1 MIDTPTPFTSRA
13 DLHVH
18 TRHSDRPSEW
28 LLRRLGAPESFVE
41 PREVYNRAIAAGM
54 SFVTIS
60 DHNKIDGAL
69 EIADLPGTFIS
80 NEVTT
85 YFPENG
91 AKMHILVTG
100 INEEQF
106 RMIQELRENIY
117 EFRRYVVEQ
126 DIVYSVAHPLFLVN
140 DRLTLDQ
147 FERLLVMFNRFEL
160 INGTRDPRAS
170 RVVGAV
176 LGSLTPEIIEQLAD
190 KHGIEP
196 VGPTPHAKWLT
207 GGSDDHSGMYVA
219 SAHTVTP
226 EAKTVEQFID
236 HLRHGRHEPAGKSG
250 SSIHLAHCFYSIA
263 YGYYKHRLLRHSSGN
278 SLMSLI
284 FKRMVEGGEAS
295 LTPQK
300 GMRGRV
306 AQWVWNRKKRQ
317 LSEAEQLLVDEFS
330 KLVNARN
337 KPAMTNGEHAGPTAS
352 EAFEVSCRM
361 AHQLGYLFLRRFVDK
376 IESGNLIKSLEAV
389 AAVGPVAAAITPY
402 LAAFKTQHK
411 DETFIRKVACHFHA
425 ANALH
430 PRSERRAWITDTFDD
445 INGVTRTIKTLA
457 GAASDAGRSVTVL
470 TCQPDAPKVDF
481 DLHNFEPVGRFAL
494 PEYPQQKVSFP
505 PFLQVLEYIE
515 RRQFEEVII
524 STPGPMGL
532 AGLAAAK
539 LMHLRTVG
547 IYHTDFPVYI
557 RMLTDDDY
565 GMESATWS
573 YMRWFFEQC
582 DTILVPSEYYRRH
595 LIEHGFTPERIRVL
609 RRGVDTKRFDPELR
623 EPLFWSEFGG
633 REAITYLYVGRVS
646 DEKNVTLL
654 VDAFDKLLERHGDA
668 QLAIVGDGP
677 QLGKLKKRYK
687 KNSRVLFTGFLEGER
702 LSRAY
707 ASADVFVFPSTT
719 DTFGNVVLEA
729 HASGLPA
736 IVTDRGGPQEIVGIE
751 GSGLVTDVS
760 DTVTAAENF
769 ADAMHRLAVDHELRR
784 ELSDKAL
791 RTASQMSWSA
801 VFDTLWEVNEPGEIK
816 AVIGNNAR
824 PAGIREGLDRG
835 DVRTAA
841 GAPYATNR

>member
-1 MIDTPTPFTSRA
+1 MTDNQTPFTSRA

-28 LLRRLGAPESFVE
+28 ILRRLGAPESFVD
-41 PREVYNRAIAAGM
+41 PKEVYDRAIANGM
-54 SFVTIS
+54 NFVTIS

-69 EIADLPGTFIS
+69 EIAHLPNTFIS

-117 EFRRYVVEQ
+117 EFRNYVLEN

-140 DRLTLDQ
+140 DRLTIDQ
-147 FERLLVMFNRFEL
+147 FEKLLVLFNRFEL
-160 INGTRDPRAS
+160 INGTRDPRAT
-170 RVVGAV
+170 RVVEAV
-176 LGSLTPEIIEQLAD
+176 LGNLTPEIVEKIAD

-196 VGPTPHAKWLT
+196 IGPTPHLKMLT
-207 GGSDDHSGMYVA
+207 AGSDDHSGMYVA

-226 EAKTVEQFID
+226 EAKTVGEFLD
-236 HLRHGRHEPAGKSG
+236 HLRHGRHEPAGNSG

-263 YGYYKHRLLRHSSGN
+263 YGYYKHRLLRHSTGGSG
-278 SLMSLI
+278 LMNLI
-284 FKRMVEGGEAS
+284 FKRMVEGGDTS
-295 LTPQK
+295 LIQQK
-300 GMRGRV
+300 GIRGRV
-306 AQWVWNRKKRQ
+306 AEWVWSRKKRQ

-330 KLVNARN
+330 KLLNTRS
-337 KPAMTNGEHAGPTAS
+337 KPQLTNGEETGPSAA

-411 DETFIRKVACHFHA
+411 DEKFIRHVARHFSA

-430 PRSERRAWITDTFDD
+430 PRSNRRVWITDTFDD
-445 INGVTRTIKTLA
+445 INGVTRTIKTLSE
-457 GAASDAGRSVTVL
+457 AASKTDKPLTVL
-470 TCQPDAPKVDF
+470 TCQPDAPEVSF
-481 DLHNFEPVGRFAL
+481 DLQNFQPIGQFAL
-494 PEYPQQKVSFP
+494 PEYPQQKISFP

-532 AGLAAAK
+532 IGLAAAK

-547 IYHTDFPVYI
+547 IYHTDFPIYI

-565 GMESATWS
+565 GMESATWA

-595 LIEHGFTPERIRVL
+595 LIEHGFSPERIRVL
-609 RRGVDTKRFDPELR
+609 RRGVDTSRFDAGLR
-623 EPLFWSEFGG
+623 DENFWGRFGG
-633 REAITYLYVGRVS
+633 KQALTYLYVGRVS
-646 DEKNVTLL
+646 DEKNVSLL
-654 VDAFDKLLERHGDA
+654 TESFERLLEKQADA

-677 QLGKLKKRYK
+677 MYKSLKARYAK
-687 KNSRVLFTGFLEGER
+687 EPRVVFTGFLEGVE
-702 LSRAY
+702 LSTAY

-751 GSGLVTDVS
+751 NAGLVTDVS
-760 DTVTAAENF
+760 DTATAADNF
-769 ADAMHRLAVDHELRR
+769 ANAMHQLAVDTDLRHRLR
-784 ELSDKAL
+784 EAAL
-791 RTASQMSWSA
+791 ATASQMSWQS
-801 VFDTLWEVNEPGEIK
+801 VLETLWTANEPDEIEP
-816 AVIGNNAR
+816 VIRAGVELTE
-824 PAGIREGLDRG
+824 PADTDSRNTQRQP
-835 DVRTAA
+835 AHQ
-841 GAPYATNR
+841 